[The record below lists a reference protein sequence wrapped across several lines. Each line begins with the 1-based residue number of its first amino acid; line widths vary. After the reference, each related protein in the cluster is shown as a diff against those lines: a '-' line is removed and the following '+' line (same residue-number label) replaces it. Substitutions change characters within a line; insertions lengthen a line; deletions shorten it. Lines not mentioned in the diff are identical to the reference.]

1 MQQQQDKK
9 LKGLTGLTLDQLKA
23 LSPEEQKSIIDKITK
38 VRWGA
43 KRVNFGAVYGAGIAK
58 LMLTS
63 GMDKETTTILY
74 NGYWKKNW
82 SVKRIAKDTFHKTVD
97 GQMWLY
103 NPVSQFWY
111 SLRFE
116 KDKFSTL
123 NQSSGVFV
131 FDTWVSN
138 VRKKEIRVCGQ
149 FHDEI
154 VFPLLPQDKDEVK
167 QKLFDAIE
175 ETNEQLK
182 LNVKINISVDF
193 GHNYAE
199 IH

>member
-1 MQQQQDKK
+1 
-9 LKGLTGLTLDQLKA
+9 LA
-23 LSPEEQKSIIDKITK
+23 NLSPEEQKSIIDKLTK

-43 KRVNFGAVYGAGIAK
+43 KRVNFGAVYGAGIPK

-63 GMDKETTTILY
+63 GMDKQTTTILY

-82 SVKRIAKDTFHKTVD
+82 SVKRIARDTFHKTVD

-103 NPVSQFWY
+103 NPVSKFWY

-123 NQSSGVFV
+123 NQGTGVYC
-131 FDTWVSN
+131 FDTWTRN
-138 VRKKEIRVCGQ
+138 VRKRGIVLCGQ

-154 VFPLLPQDKDEVK
+154 VFPLVKGTQDYHKKCLYDAMDE
-167 QKLFDAIE
+167 ANE
-175 ETNEQLK
+175 ELN
-182 LNVKINISVDF
+182 LNVKLSISVDF
-193 GHNYAE
+193 GNNYAE
-199 IH
+199 VH